1 MIDFLNSSA
10 GIYLLYSLAG
20 VFQLFGIVIVVREF
34 LRARRNDQLLQR
46 NLQVIWKV
54 WNEIDEDSGPL
65 SVEYAGGDESFAAMI
80 RPSVETDMR
89 VRNVRLALE
98 QVIGHREAMKEPN
111 KWLERTGLL
120 GLVLGIVLGLAA
132 SLFSVT

>member
-34 LRARRNDQLLQR
+34 LRARRNDQLLQG

-80 RPSVETDMR
+80 RPRSKRICEYETSAWR
-89 VRNVRLALE
+89 SKASN
-98 QVIGHREAMKEPN
+98 
-111 KWLERTGLL
+111 RTQRSDEG
-120 GLVLGIVLGLAA
+120 AKQMA
-132 SLFSVT
+132 